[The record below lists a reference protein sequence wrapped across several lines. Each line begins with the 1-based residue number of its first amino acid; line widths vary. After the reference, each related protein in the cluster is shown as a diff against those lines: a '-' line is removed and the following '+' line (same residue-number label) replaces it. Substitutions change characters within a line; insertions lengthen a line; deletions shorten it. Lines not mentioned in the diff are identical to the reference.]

1 MSHNLVISNDKESEY
16 VQFTVHIPDGYN
28 KYNVAYINGSLI
40 NQNYLKVG
48 DVLKF
53 SFDNNPLYYRLD
65 ANTRLIYNEI
75 VEEEEIEENVEDI
88 VDYKFIKCNFYKYHR
103 IVYIPIYQAY
113 NALTGTP
120 CYIFNPCDNT
130 QLLLEPVKRINPFLL
145 YQDAFSTVYATFTGK
160 YVIGLKSM
168 SENKIPDIT
177 LTIGE
182 SISNSKTRPQ
192 EMGAYQISSNVVNEV
207 QYSGVTPGEYSYGS
221 VWDYE
226 VQNLQVTH
234 TESVKVKYPNSVK
247 YNDVDLLISEISIGN
262 ENVVKQVDLSDGFII
277 KKDGMSLNGKYECKE
292 YNNGTVS
299 DLRDTLKFDGV
310 FALVNS
316 IPLIQQVSPGKY
328 TTILSGSIPLD
339 LILDEGLV
347 VKGENI
353 SANNLYTYNGAL
365 TPRAIDINSTDK
377 VFISDWYYTGLCI
390 HLKILGSNDK
400 PLKNTEI
407 TFPDVPTRYNL
418 TNQIISVGGT
428 NLKIQLYNMLSKKF
442 EYSGTGTV
450 VLCGKLKTD
459 KNGELNVVKD
469 IYTGETSEN
478 DYIKYF
484 NEPPTDMLSYKG
496 NEEMFVRAIQENG
509 EYGLEFSTNEL
520 KNYVHEVSYTI
531 TEHEGEEEDDE
542 IDYTV
547 TNTIPQWG
555 NALPLLCFIPL
566 KTKRFLREY
575 NLVGGA
581 QGFYIINDMDGN
593 VSQQLINYN
602 SEVYIP
608 NGHETLI
615 VEPPAEDDKKFK
627 TFNGTLVFDRSNS
640 RITRIFSNDLTGAC
654 VGYLNDLLAARLSRY
669 YYVCDYRTWDM
680 FFDTNNDMNISN
692 DFNLI
697 ENIYRNHYTG
707 KLYQGAHELLI
718 TSSCDLVKLIASENT
733 INNCIPSLYPE
744 EQIVNTSVMDRSD
757 LYNDSGINDSTLFY
771 YKFFHYYTSGLR
783 NYPYIGT
790 DINDNPGN
798 TTTTGG
804 LNILKV
810 ETPTYCDYGN
820 NDNFKGIG
828 SRPVFIM
835 DKSQAEDIEGDI
847 YLQSSDKGYYSNS
860 GVKDYYFIETLPCF
874 RIYRNSNFEQTD
886 LTITTGGIKLL
897 HPIYLQSSPRILCQN
912 LHYIFDYILNFMA
925 SSYQSIVGRVNVDLG
940 LLHQAGQDS
949 LSNYLNQWFPMRRYY
964 LTPNLSGFGAGLTW
978 TDFDTFFVLNF
989 IHPVSV
995 NEYQN
1000 NEEIKTSI
1008 PGQGIDNEEIV
1019 KDFETNSVET
1029 NIQLFSYKY
1038 FNFISEV
1045 SYLALV
1051 VFDSKYVETIPY
1063 NTSIL
1068 GNYFSWMYE
1077 ENNNEEE
1084 DEEEDNNNNKTIQLS
1099 LLKILL
1105 NSYITNSS
1113 GYNNLKRCKIFIT
1126 KLGEFL
1132 DFPRLLYGCSES
1144 QVNSLNVSVWNY
1156 NMTKTIAPLKTT
1168 YTYSDDNEGN
1178 QVTRVIT
1185 DNQDPHPEQKV
1196 NTYLFGTVFRYH
1208 QLAHGYQNF
1217 ANEITDDFI
1226 ISKSLGNRTFVVTLY
1241 DEFGRRFPNED
1252 TSQGFKNNLYLE
1264 LYLE

>member
-28 KYNVAYINGSLI
+28 KYNVAYMNGSLI

-65 ANTRLIYNEI
+65 ANTRLIYTEI
-75 VEEEEIEENVEDI
+75 VEEEEVEENVEDI

-103 IVYIPIYQAY
+103 IVYIPIYQSY
-113 NALTGTP
+113 DSNFGTIR
-120 CYIFNPCDNT
+120 YIFNPCDANE
-130 QLLLEPVKRINPFLL
+130 LLLEPVKSRAPYLL
-145 YQDAFSTVYATFTGK
+145 EHSIFGDTYGTFTGK

-168 SENKIPDIT
+168 DENKIPDIT
-177 LTIGE
+177 LTVGE

-207 QYSGVTPGEYSYGS
+207 QYSGINPSEYSYGS

-234 TESVKVKYPNSVK
+234 TESVKVDCPYSTKYLNV
-247 YNDVDLLISEISIGN
+247 NLLISTLVHN
-262 ENVVKQVDLSDGFII
+262 ENLVKGVSLDNGIIIRSNGF
-277 KKDGMSLNGKYECKE
+277 SLNGKYECKE
-292 YNNGTVS
+292 
-299 DLRDTLKFDGV
+299 
-310 FALVNS
+310 LVNNSPYIVDVRGTMKTEEEIEIES
-316 IPLIQQVSPGKY
+316 IPLIYKVDNTPKYSSVISGKF
-328 TTILSGSIPLD
+328 SVD
-339 LILDEGLV
+339 LFDEEGFS
-347 VKGENI
+347 VKGDDITNKQ
-353 SANNLYTYNGAL
+353 LYTYGLNYV
-365 TPRAIDINSTDK
+365 PVVIDPQTNHE
-377 VFISDWYYTGLCI
+377 FNSDWYYGGICI
-390 HLKILGSNDK
+390 YLRILNADNDDK
-400 PLKNTEI
+400 PFT
-407 TFPDVPTRYNL
+407 
-418 TNQIISVGGT
+418 SGT
-428 NLKIQLYNMLSKKF
+428 INYGDTPALFDTTGQVIPIDGHNIKIQVYDQKSKSF
-442 EYSGTGTV
+442 RFSNTPV
-450 VLCGKLKTD
+450 ILCGKLKTD
-459 KNGELNVVKD
+459 GKGKLSIIRS
-469 IYTGETSEN
+469 IYTGKADVHT
-478 DYIKYF
+478 YIKYF
-484 NEPPTDMLSYKG
+484 DEPPTDMLTYKG
-496 NEEMFVRAIQENG
+496 NEDMFVRAIQENG

-520 KNYVHEVSYTI
+520 KNYVHEVTYTI
-531 TEHEGEEEDDE
+531 TEHGDEEEDE
-542 IDYTV
+542 VDYTV
-547 TNTIPQWG
+547 NNTIPQWG
-555 NALPLLCFIPL
+555 NILPLLCFIPL

-575 NLVGGA
+575 NTGGA
-581 QGFYIINDMDGN
+581 QGFYVIRDLDGEYT
-593 VSQQLINYN
+593 SRLIN
-602 SEVYIP
+602 SETEVYIP
-608 NGHETLI
+608 NGHETLNI
-615 VEPPAEDDKKFK
+615 EPPAEDDKKFK

-654 VGYLNDLLAARLSRY
+654 VGYINDLLAARLSRY
-669 YYVCDYRTWDM
+669 YYVCDYRAWDM
-680 FFDTNNDMNISN
+680 FFSTNIEMNISN
-692 DFNLI
+692 NV
-697 ENIYRNHYTG
+697 NILEGIYSNHETDE
-707 KLYQGAHELLI
+707 LYQGAHELLI

-733 INNCIPSLYPE
+733 INNCSPSLYPE
-744 EQIVNTSVMDRSD
+744 EQMINTTVMKRSD
-757 LYNDSGINDSTLFY
+757 LYKDDGIPNPKMFY
-771 YKFFHYYTSGLR
+771 YKFFHYYTPGLH

-790 DINDNPGN
+790 DINDNPEN
-798 TTTTGG
+798 KTTTGG

-810 ETPTYCDYGN
+810 DMATYWNYGES
-820 NDNFKGIG
+820 DTYKGVG
-828 SRPVFIM
+828 YKPVFIM
-835 DKSQAEDIEGDI
+835 DKEPAEDIETTI
-847 YLQSSDKGYYSNS
+847 YLESTDKGYYTNS

-874 RIYRNSNFEQTD
+874 RIYRNANFEQTD

-897 HPIYLQSSPRILCQN
+897 HPIYLQSAPRILCQN

-925 SSYQSIVGRVNVDLG
+925 SSFQKIVGRVNVDLG
-940 LLHQAGQDS
+940 LLHQAGSDS

-964 LTPNLSGFGAGLTW
+964 MTPELNPVGLGDSW
-978 TDFDTFFVLNF
+978 TDFDSFFILNF
-989 IHPVSV
+989 IHPVSI
-995 NEYQN
+995 NEYQD

-1008 PGQGIDNEEIV
+1008 PGQGTDNEEIV
-1019 KDFETNSVET
+1019 KNFETNSVET

-1051 VFDSKYVETIPY
+1051 VFDSKFVETVPY
-1063 NTSIL
+1063 NNSIL
-1068 GNYFSWMYE
+1068 GNYYSWIYE
-1077 ENNNEEE
+1077 EDNE
-1084 DEEEDNNNNKTIQLS
+1084 DEEEEEEEGNDKATQLSNLKTI
-1099 LLKILL
+1099 I

-1156 NMTKTIAPLKTT
+1156 NMTKTISPLKTS
-1168 YTYSDDNEGN
+1168 YNYSDDNEGN

-1185 DNQDPHPEQKV
+1185 ENQDPHPEQKV